1 MTADAPARL
10 RRERVGTPAREP
22 DAPTP
27 PTDRPGRTTA
37 GMVGLAV
44 LCAALF
50 LATLALG
57 SVRLPLGEVA
67 AVLTGNGSG
76 DGAQLIVEQVR
87 LPRAL
92 TALIAGAALGLGG
105 LQMQT
110 LFRNPLADPF
120 ILGISAGASL
130 GVALVVLAGGS
141 GGAML
146 ALGFGLAGGAA
157 ITAAAATGALA
168 VMLLVLAASR
178 RVESPA
184 TVLIIGL
191 MVGYAVTAVVSV
203 LVQGGFGDLERV
215 RAFVAWGFGSFAGTS
230 WSDLV
235 VLSATVAVGLAI
247 GVATMKALNALLLGD
262 AYAASMGVRVRGLRV
277 VVVIGAS
284 LLAGGVT
291 AFCGPIAFIGVASP
305 HLARGLLRSSDHRV
319 LLPATLLVGAA
330 VALAAGL
337 VAQLPGQD
345 ATLPLNSVTAL
356 VGAPVVV
363 AVLLRLRRSSRAV
376 VT

>member
-1 MTADAPARL
+1 MTADAPARV

-22 DAPTP
+22 DAPAP
-27 PTDRPGRTTA
+27 PVDRPGRTTA

-44 LCAALF
+44 LCAGLF

-57 SVRLPLGEVA
+57 SVRLPLAEVV

-76 DGAQLIVEQVR
+76 DSAQLIVEQVR

-92 TALIAGAALGLGG
+92 TALLAGAALGLGG

-146 ALGFGLAGGAA
+146 ALGLGLAGGAA
-157 ITAAAATGALA
+157 ITAAAAAGALT
-168 VMLLVLAASR
+168 VTLLVLAASR

-277 VVVIGAS
+277 VVVVGAS
-284 LLAGGVT
+284 LLAGAVT

>member
-1 MTADAPARL
+1 MSADAPARS
-10 RRERVGTPAREP
+10 RREGVGAPVSPPDTAAPAV
-22 DAPTP
+22 
-27 PTDRPGRTTA
+27 PGSRRAVA
-37 GMVGLAV
+37 GI
-44 LCAALF
+44 AALTV
-50 LATLALG
+50 LSVALVMATVALG
-57 SVRLPLGEVA
+57 SVALPAGEVVRA
-67 AVLTGNGSG
+67 LAGG
-76 DGAQLIVEQVR
+76 DVPDATATIVGQVR
-87 LPRAL
+87 LPRAV

-110 LFRNPLADPF
+110 LFRNPLADPY

-141 GGAML
+141 TGIAVASGV
-146 ALGFGLAGGAA
+146 GLAGGAGIA
-157 ITAAAATGALA
+157 AAAATGATA
-168 VMLLVLAASR
+168 VTLLVLAASR

-191 MVGYAVTAVVSV
+191 MVGYAVTAIVSV
-203 LVQGGFGDLERV
+203 LVQGGFGQLERV

-230 WSDLV
+230 WTDITL
-235 VLSATVAVGLAI
+235 LATVAAVGLVLAA
-247 GVATMKALNALLLGD
+247 ATMKALNAVLLGD
-262 AYAASMGVRVRGLRV
+262 AYAASMGVRVRRV
-277 VVVIGAS
+277 RIIVVISAS
-284 LLAGGVT
+284 LLAGVVT

-337 VAQLPGQD
+337 IAQLPGQD

-363 AVLLRLRRSSRAV
+363 TVLLRLRRSSRAV

>member
-1 MTADAPARL
+1 MTADAPARP
-10 RRERVGTPAREP
+10 RRERVGTPALEP
-22 DAPTP
+22 DAPAP

-37 GMVGLAV
+37 GMVALALV
-44 LCAALF
+44 CAALF

-57 SVRLPLGEVA
+57 SVRLPLGEVL
-67 AVLTGNGSG
+67 AVLTGSG
-76 DGAQLIVEQVR
+76 AGDSTQLIVEQVR
-87 LPRAL
+87 LPRAV

-146 ALGFGLAGGAA
+146 ALGLGLAGGAA

-168 VMLLVLAASR
+168 VTLLVLAASR

-203 LVQGGFGDLERV
+203 LVQGGFGELERV

-262 AYAASMGVRVRGLRV
+262 AYAASMGVRVRGVRVLV
-277 VVVIGAS
+277 VVSAS
-284 LLAGGVT
+284 LLAGAVT